1 MPMDDVMNGGTM
13 DGAAAV
19 GAGMSH
25 GAGTYAGTVPPS
37 PAPAMGEWPLRFEPF
52 DMRPRKQRGV
62 KATIMGTAVIVVPIA
77 LGAAGIAV
85 FHSGLMPLLSLLVL
99 IIGLCGIPTIV
110 TAFRDTMRTS
120 RLPDGGFQL
129 TEQAI
134 LNAYGTHG
142 LAEIRLSTPA
152 IDYDNGDDD
161 EYTVRRNGFDALWL
175 YDATDDDPAHPV
187 VRSYTLWWRDDAW
200 PNLKRLKVDGDEICD
215 VPKSDEIA
223 MIDAPDEIRRKTWY
237 ADMYAERWR
246 RFLDAGVDLRMWPCV
261 LEVRGRRARLMFDP
275 NAAKTVRGPADPNI
289 KQGIDKVYRLAD
301 TFPQGAG
308 GR

>member
-1 MPMDDVMNGGTM
+1 MLMNDAMNG
-13 DGAAAV
+13 AV
-19 GAGMSH
+19 AVDAGMPH
-25 GAGTYAGTVPPS
+25 GAGAYAGTVPPS

-62 KATIMGTAVIVVPIA
+62 KATIIVAAIIVALIA

-110 TAFRDTMRTS
+110 IAVRDAMRTS

-134 LNAYGTHG
+134 LNAYGPHG

-152 IDYDNGDDD
+152 IDCDGDDD

-175 YDATDDDPAHPV
+175 YDAIDDDPAHPA

-200 PNLKRLKVDGDEICD
+200 PNLKRLKVDSDEICD
-215 VPKSDEIA
+215 VPKSDKIA

-275 NAAKTVRGPADPNI
+275 TAAKTGRGPADPNI